1 MAATDQGGGRVEFPA
16 TEAIPEK
23 GTFAYAVT
31 LRDDT
36 GALLDDAAVSAI
48 TATLVASASGTALF
62 SARNVRNLNG
72 GTLVDGSF
80 SLVISGATDMALQS
94 DEVTNTYAERRLTIV
109 ITATGSG
116 GVALPIYREVV
127 FFLRNLRDVA

>member
-23 GTFAYAVT
+23 GTFPYALT
-31 LRDDT
+31 LRNDT
-36 GALLDDAAVSAI
+36 GALLAAANVSAI
-48 TATLVASASGTALF
+48 TATLVASASGAVLIN
-62 SARNVRNLNG
+62 ARNVKNLNG
-72 GTLVDGSF
+72 GTLVDGAF
-80 SLVISGATDMALQS
+80 TLVLSGATDLALQI
-94 DEVTNTYAERRLTIV
+94 DELTNTYAERRLTLV